1 MPALDRDERIF
12 ARCAWR
18 LIPFLS
24 LLFLLNYL
32 DRVNVGFAA
41 LTMNRELG
49 FSPSVFGFGAGLL
62 FFAFFLFAIP
72 SAVMAERFG
81 ARWWLFGTLFVWGVL
96 SAATGFVRGPAEFYA
111 VRFILGASE
120 AGFLPGIVY
129 YLTLWFPPS
138 RRARFMAMFLVAGPL
153 SFILGG
159 PVSGAILTL
168 GAFAGLKGW
177 QWLFLI
183 EGLPT
188 VVLALLVPVLLPNS
202 PAKAKWLNEED
213 KHRLSDRL
221 RRENAEEHRDLWRAL
236 RDLRVLALGLVTFG
250 ILFGIYGTGLWLPQI
265 VGEMGFSPLRT
276 GFVVALPYIATIAVM
291 IWWGHS
297 SDRKGERIR
306 HTGAPL
312 LLAGCACTIAGFARQ
327 DAVSLLGLSIAVM
340 ALYSTLSPLSSIPLT
355 LFGGPAAAGAMALLF
370 AISSLGAFL
379 GPAIIGALRQQSG
392 DYSSSMLA
400 LALVLLAAG
409 ILVLAARRAMGRKPT
424 AGAAAS

>member
-1 MPALDRDERIF
+1 MRALHAEERIF

-41 LTMNRELG
+41 LTMNRDLG
-49 FSPSVFGFGAGLL
+49 FTPSVFGFGAGLL
-62 FFAFFLFAIP
+62 FFSFFLFAIP
-72 SAVMAERFG
+72 SAVLAEHFG
-81 ARWWLFGTLFVWGVL
+81 ARWWLCGTLFVWGLL
-96 SAATGFVRGPAEFYA
+96 SAATAFVRGPAEFYSA
-111 VRFILGASE
+111 RFMLGASE

-138 RRARFMAMFLVAGPL
+138 QRAGFMAMFLIAGPL

-159 PVSGAILTL
+159 PLSGVILTL
-168 GAFAGLKGW
+168 GPFAGVKGW

-188 VVLALLVPVLLPNS
+188 VVLAMAVPMMLPNS
-202 PAKAKWLNEED
+202 PAQAKWLPEGD
-213 KHRLSDRL
+213 KLRLAEIL
-221 RRENAEEHRDLWRAL
+221 RRENVEEHRNLLRAL
-236 RDLRVLALGLVTFG
+236 RDMRVLLLGLVTFG

-265 VGEMGFSPLRT
+265 VHDMGFSALLT
-276 GFVVALPYIATIAVM
+276 GFVVALPYVATIAVM
-291 IWWGHS
+291 IWWGKS

-306 HTGAPL
+306 HTGLPL
-312 LLAGCACTIAGFARQ
+312 LLAATACAFAAYARQ
-327 DAVSLLGLSIAVM
+327 DAVSLLGLSVAVM

-355 LFGGPAAAGAMALLF
+355 IFGGPAAAGAMALLF

-379 GPAIIGALRQQSG
+379 GPTIIGALRQESG

-400 LALVLLAAG
+400 LALVLAAAG
-409 ILVLAARRAMGRKPT
+409 VLVLAIGRAMARK
-424 AGAAAS
+424 AVAASS